1 MNFEELEEALD
12 EMLPPGYSIETD
24 KHGQIVIL
32 TNLRQ
37 DEDGELF
44 PYAEDETD
52 PDFDG
57 DFDHDPLDEED
68 DGDD

>member
-12 EMLPPGYSIETD
+12 DLLPPGFSIETD
-24 KHGQIVIL
+24 KHGQIIIL

-44 PYAEDETD
+44 PVADDEVD
-52 PDFDG
+52 PDFDP
-57 DFDHDPLDEED
+57 DFDPLDAED
-68 DGDD
+68 EDEDE